1 MKQALGVAATSP
13 DLATRL
19 CFTTPNNDV
28 YGSIRV
34 NLVGREPQ
42 GRIHP
47 GAEYEAFC
55 ESLTRDLLAFVN
67 LDTGRPL
74 VKRVLR
80 TSDLY
85 SGEHVQDLPDLL
97 VEWDRDD
104 PISRIHSP
112 KTGVIEEVFP
122 GRRTGD
128 HKPEGLLFARGPGI
142 APRRLD
148 RPIEVTQLAPTIAAL
163 LGVRLPK
170 TDAEPVVELT
180 APSRPT
186 AVS

>member
-1 MKQALGVAATSP
+1 MAASVP
-13 DLATRL
+13 ELADRL

-28 YGSIRV
+28 YGGIRV

-55 ESLTRDLLAFVN
+55 EALRTDLLAFVN
-67 LDTGRPL
+67 LDLGQPL
-74 VKRVLR
+74 VRRVLR

-85 SGEHVQDLPDLL
+85 KGDGVQDLPDLL
-97 VEWDRDD
+97 VEWERDA
-104 PISRIHSP
+104 PISRIQSP

-128 HKPEGLLFARGPGI
+128 HKPEGPPFRSGPGI
-142 APRRLD
+142 VPAGWTDRWRSLSWRPPSPRCSACGCR
-148 RPIEVTQLAPTIAAL
+148 
-163 LGVRLPK
+163 
-170 TDAEPVVELT
+170 
-180 APSRPT
+180 SRMRNR
-186 AVS
+186 SRS